1 MRFSN
6 AEVVTGDY
14 GAILE
19 RARLRPHVGCA
30 QEAPQNGK
38 RRNMPKEPVR
48 KSALIRYIIPTHPEA
63 VCIYGARK

>member
-1 MRFSN
+1 LRYKS
-6 AEVVTGDY
+6 
-14 GAILE
+14 ILNIVRSITHHE
-19 RARLRPHVGCA
+19 CRP